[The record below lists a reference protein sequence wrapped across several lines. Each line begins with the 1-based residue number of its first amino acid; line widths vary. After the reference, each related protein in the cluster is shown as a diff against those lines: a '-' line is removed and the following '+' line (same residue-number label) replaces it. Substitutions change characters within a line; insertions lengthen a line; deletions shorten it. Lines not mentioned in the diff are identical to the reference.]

1 MRVKYRSTQ
10 LFHQTYKANRYDAVM
25 IALPRV
31 LASNYALNVL
41 KWKARIILTRYSNV
55 WQD

>member
-1 MRVKYRSTQ
+1 MRYRSTQ

>member
-10 LFHQTYKANRYDAVM
+10 LFHQTYKAIRYDTVM

-31 LASNYALNVL
+31 LASNYALNRF
-41 KWKARIILTRYSNV
+41 KMEGKNNPDKI
-55 WQD
+55 